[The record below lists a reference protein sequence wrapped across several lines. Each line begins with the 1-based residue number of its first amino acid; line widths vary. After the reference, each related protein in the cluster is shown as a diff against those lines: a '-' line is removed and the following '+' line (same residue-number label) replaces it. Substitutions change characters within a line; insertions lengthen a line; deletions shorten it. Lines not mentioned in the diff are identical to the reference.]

1 MKYSSRWRGKTMNKT
16 LLIFRHEFLH
26 TIKRTGFI
34 ILTLALPVLAL
45 LAIGV
50 FQLLSGIVKPPVAEE
65 LKIGYVDNS
74 GGFDQFTTQGNITLV
89 RFDTPEAATQ
99 SLIKKDI
106 NEYFVVPPD
115 YISRGIIS
123 RYTTRKELI
132 PPPAT
137 TTAIKNFLSSNL
149 LAGKVPTTTVARIKA
164 PLNLVTITLTATGA
178 VAPEQGGF
186 GNFIL
191 PGVFSIL
198 LVLALVFSSTYVLQ
212 GLGEEKE
219 NRLMEVL
226 LSSVSTRQLITG
238 KVLGIGAAGLAQVVV
253 WVVSLLFLL
262 NLASSSIGGFIS
274 TIQIP
279 ANFLVLGV
287 LGVVYFILG
296 YLLFAVLSAG
306 VAAIST
312 TVREGQGL
320 ASIFTLFAIAPF
332 WFFSLLLAFPNSP
345 IWVVFSIFP
354 FSAPVLVM
362 LRLGMTSVPA
372 WQLTVSIAVLVLS
385 IVGGLLLAAKLL
397 RTYLLMYGKRPS
409 LGEIIRS
416 LRSA

>member
-1 MKYSSRWRGKTMNKT
+1 MDKA

-26 TIKRTGFI
+26 TINRTGFI

-50 FQLLSGIVKPPVAEE
+50 FQLISGIARPPTEVTR
-65 LKIGYVDNS
+65 IGYVDEA

-99 SLIKKDI
+99 SLIKKDV

-115 YISRGIIS
+115 YISTGTIS

-132 PPPAT
+132 PPSAT

-149 LAGKVPTTTVARIKA
+149 LAGKVPTTTLARIET
-164 PLNLVTITLTATGA
+164 PLNLVTITLTASGA

-186 GNFIL
+186 GNFVI
-191 PGVFSIL
+191 PGVFSL
-198 LVLALVFSSTYVLQ
+198 LLALAIIFSSTYLLQ

-219 NRLMEVL
+219 NRLIEIL

-253 WVVSLLFLL
+253 WVVSIPFLL

-279 ANFLVLGV
+279 AYFLVLGV
-287 LGVVYFILG
+287 AYFILG
-296 YLLFAVLSAG
+296 YCLCSVLSAG

-312 TVREGQGL
+312 
-320 ASIFTLFAIAPF
+320 
-332 WFFSLLLAFPNSP
+332 
-345 IWVVFSIFP
+345 WV
-354 FSAPVLVM
+354 
-362 LRLGMTSVPA
+362 
-372 WQLTVSIAVLVLS
+372 
-385 IVGGLLLAAKLL
+385 
-397 RTYLLMYGKRPS
+397 
-409 LGEIIRS
+409 
-416 LRSA
+416 